1 MINARYTIVLK
12 TLLDDPECK
21 KLIDKALSTYPLI
34 TPKNP
39 GNLTFIPTREEI
51 NKKLLD
57 YYKYREIGFETFA
70 RFVDELEIAMNE
82 IMPYYNQKFN
92 SEDIIN
98 GIEDIF
104 GNLDVQ
110 ETYEE
115 QRSGTSSNGTTSN
128 ETLNTKGSETDST
141 SLTKNASGSASSEGS
156 DSSTSNNTMNT
167 NGKQVTSDT
176 PQNSLTIT
184 AANIDSITYAN
195 DVKWNKDQST
205 SNGTTSGSTT
215 SSSSNESVETNTGS
229 SSISKTDESKKN
241 STSNIEGSTSDT
253 ISHTLHRKGNQGV
266 NTYAHDMLEFRQFF
280 LNIIQ
285 EIIHD
290 PRITELFMNAY

>member
-1 MINARYTIVLK
+1 
-12 TLLDDPECK
+12 
-21 KLIDKALSTYPLI
+21 
-34 TPKNP
+34 
-39 GNLTFIPTREEI
+39 
-51 NKKLLD
+51 
-57 YYKYREIGFETFA
+57 
-70 RFVDELEIAMNE
+70 
-82 IMPYYNQKFN
+82 MPFYNQKFN

-104 GNLDVQ
+104 GNLDVK

-115 QRSGTSSNGTTSN
+115 QRSGTSSNDTTSN
-128 ETLNTKGSETDST
+128 ETLNTKGSETDNT

-167 NGKQVTSDT
+167 NGKQVHSDT

-184 AANIDSITYAN
+184 AENIDSIKYAN
-195 DVKWNKDQST
+195 DVKWNKDQ
-205 SNGTTSGSTT
+205 SGSTT
-215 SSSSNESVETNTGS
+215 SSSSNESVETNVGS

-266 NTYAHDMLEFRQFF
+266 NTYAHDMLEFRQLF

-290 PRITELFMNAY
+290 PRISELFINVY